1 MNQVR
6 SYSKRLKLP
15 GAVTEQAEEYHRL
28 AEVKCSSSLRTE
40 PSLTLVCIDLACV
53 KLGEPVNK
61 VRGIKSQLQATLLLT
76 IIMHLDV

>member
-53 KLGEPVNK
+53 KLGEPVDK
-61 VRGIKSQLQATLLLT
+61 VRGINSDLLA
-76 IIMHLDV
+76 